1 MPIPLAGPWGHPLLS
16 RPIQSFNATKT
27 SIKWLSALL
36 GSIQRKGGIPDHGGP
51 SPLSG
56 SMQNG
61 GGSPDQG
68 AIPPIKFLFW
78 VKWLSPL
85 FGFILNE
92 GGITDHGATPPYRVL
107 SKMKV
112 ASRTMPPP
120 IWFRPK

>member
-1 MPIPLAGPWGHPLLS
+1 
-16 RPIQSFNATKT
+16 
-27 SIKWLSALL
+27 
-36 GSIQRKGGIPDHGGP
+36 
-51 SPLSG
+51 
-56 SMQNG
+56 MQNG

-92 GGITDHGATPPYRVL
+92 GGITDHGATPPYLVL